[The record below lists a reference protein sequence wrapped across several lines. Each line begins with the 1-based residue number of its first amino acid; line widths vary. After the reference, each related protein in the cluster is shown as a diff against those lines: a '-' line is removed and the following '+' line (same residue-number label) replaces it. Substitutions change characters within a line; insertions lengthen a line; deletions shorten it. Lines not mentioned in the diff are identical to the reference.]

1 MNRMAKR
8 NSFKMGTV
16 ELIVLFLLSKGDLY
30 GYQLANMIKD
40 LSDGQV
46 SITESS
52 LYPTLYKL
60 LENKY
65 ISDYEKVIGKRRVR
79 VYYHIEESGL
89 KRLEEL
95 IDDYNK
101 ITSGIHKILNSK

>member
-1 MNRMAKR
+1 MAKR

-65 ISDYEKVIGKRRVR
+65 ISDYE
-79 VYYHIEESGL
+79 SGVL
-89 KRLEEL
+89 MRK
-95 IDDYNK
+95 
-101 ITSGIHKILNSK
+101 G

>member
-95 IDDYNK
+95 IDDYNQ

>member
-1 MNRMAKR
+1 MAKR

-89 KRLEEL
+89 KRLDEL

>member
-1 MNRMAKR
+1 MAKR

-101 ITSGIHKILNSK
+101 ITSGIHKLLNSK

>member
-1 MNRMAKR
+1 MARR

-30 GYQLANMIKD
+30 GYQLTNMIKD
-40 LSDGQV
+40 LSEGQV

-79 VYYHIEESGL
+79 VYYHIEDSGL
-89 KRLEEL
+89 KHLDAL
-95 IDDYNK
+95 IDDYNTL
-101 ITSGIHKILNSK
+101 TSGIHKILNSK

>member
-1 MNRMAKR
+1 MARR

-30 GYQLANMIKD
+30 GYQLTNMIKD
-40 LSDGQV
+40 LSEGQV

-79 VYYHIEESGL
+79 VYYHIEDAGL
-89 KRLEEL
+89 KHLEEL
-95 IDDYNK
+95 IDDYNTL
-101 ITSGIHKILNSK
+101 TSGIHKILNSK

>member
-1 MNRMAKR
+1 MAKR

-16 ELIVLFLLSKGDLY
+16 ELIVLFLLSKGDIY

>member
-1 MNRMAKR
+1 MAKR

>member
-1 MNRMAKR
+1 MARR

-16 ELIVLFLLSKGDLY
+16 ELIVFFLLSKGDLY
-30 GYQLANMIKD
+30 GYQLTNMIKD
-40 LSDGQV
+40 LSEGQV

-79 VYYHIEESGL
+79 VYYHIEDSGL
-89 KRLEEL
+89 KHLDEL
-95 IDDYNK
+95 IDDYNTL
-101 ITSGIHKILNSK
+101 TSGIHKILNSK